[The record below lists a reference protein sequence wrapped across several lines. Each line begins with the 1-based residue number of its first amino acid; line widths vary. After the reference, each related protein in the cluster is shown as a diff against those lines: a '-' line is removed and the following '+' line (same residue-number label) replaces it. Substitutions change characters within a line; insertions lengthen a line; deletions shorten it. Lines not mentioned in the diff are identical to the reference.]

1 MVVAQPF
8 KKILLYTKFII
19 FALSWHWSKIQII
32 EQNTNWCPLW
42 IAIQQLGGLMVAVMY
57 KKDDYHF
64 DSIQRKLIT
73 VNKKSILETQLSLK
87 LREIWQMILNLS
99 LNYAFRRVYFLVWH
113 DFLSKK
119 LMWCIW
125 IQSGKDLF
133 IFKWQCNILN

>member
-1 MVVAQPF
+1 M
-8 KKILLYTKFII
+8 
-19 FALSWHWSKIQII
+19 
-32 EQNTNWCPLW
+32 W
-42 IAIQQLGGLMVAVMY
+42 IVIQQLGDLMVAVMN

-87 LREIWQMILNLS
+87 LREIWQMILNLR

-119 LMWCIW
+119 LM
-125 IQSGKDLF
+125 
-133 IFKWQCNILN
+133 

>member
-1 MVVAQPF
+1 MIVVLPF
-8 KKILLYTKFII
+8 RKILLYTKFII
-19 FALSWHWSKIQII
+19 FAL
-32 EQNTNWCPLW
+32 LW
-42 IAIQQLGGLMVAVMY
+42 KGDASIDVKFKLLKKYKLMSFVNFDTTIRRLNGSYNVY

-119 LMWCIW
+119 L
-125 IQSGKDLF
+125 K
-133 IFKWQCNILN
+133 